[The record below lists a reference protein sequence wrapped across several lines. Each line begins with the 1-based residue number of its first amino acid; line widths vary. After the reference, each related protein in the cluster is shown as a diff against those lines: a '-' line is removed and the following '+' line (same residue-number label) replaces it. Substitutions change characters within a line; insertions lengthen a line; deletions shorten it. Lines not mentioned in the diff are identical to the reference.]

1 MAYRSFSISYMEGTA
16 FREPCPN
23 SYYKVFLWPG
33 AKPNPGGFITPLFF
47 PGLLTTMEYL
57 MQNIHE
63 DDFVITKHAE
73 PNHWIRGGD
82 PMADVIEEKV
92 AKRVMGVRD
101 DDGDAEVKSLMEA
114 MEKATVSTL
123 PDEAKLV
130 VGGDGKLKVAANGDA
145 KAIEN
150 QLSALAASY

>member
-1 MAYRSFSISYMEGTA
+1 MQGTS

-23 SYYKVFLWPG
+23 SYYKIFLWPG
-33 AKPNPGGFITPLFF
+33 AKQAPGGFITPLFF
-47 PGLLTTMEYL
+47 PGMLTSLEYL
-57 MQNIHE
+57 MQNIQE
-63 DDFVITKHAE
+63 EDFVVTKHAE

-82 PMADVIEEKV
+82 PMADLIEEKV

-101 DDGDAEVKSLMEA
+101 DGEDAEVKSLMEA

-123 PDEAKLV
+123 PDAAKLV
-130 VGGDGKLKVAANGDA
+130 VGGDGKPRVAAATGYA

-150 QLSALAASY
+150 QLSALAGSY